1 VTPDEIADEIEL
13 QALATTVRGWARYG
27 RWAVGPA
34 DLDIPEEG
42 ECPTPT

>member
-13 QALATTVRGWARYG
+13 QALATVHSWTGEWPSG
-27 RWAVGPA
+27 FGPA
-34 DLDIPEEG
+34 DLDIPEED